1 MGTFDLRNTTNG
13 SGRRDPKLASGGT
26 LPGREMPMLVSTHG
40 VQSSTDRRMGLFS
53 SLALLLMGTSS
64 GILLPMESKMFG
76 FVRLVPPL
84 QTEAL
89 KTLESAWSH
98 QE

>member
-1 MGTFDLRNTTNG
+1 MGTFGLRNTTNG
-13 SGRRDPKLASGGT
+13 SGQRDQKLASGGT
-26 LPGREMPMLVSTHG
+26 LQGREMPMLASTPG

-53 SLALLLMGTSS
+53 SLAFLLMGTSS

-84 QTEAL
+84 QTAVL
-89 KTLESAWSH
+89 MTSESAWSH